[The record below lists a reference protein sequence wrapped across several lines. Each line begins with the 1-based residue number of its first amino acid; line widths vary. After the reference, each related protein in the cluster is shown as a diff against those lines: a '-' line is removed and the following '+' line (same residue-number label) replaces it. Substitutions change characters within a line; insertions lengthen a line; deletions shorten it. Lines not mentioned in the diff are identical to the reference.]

1 MFSELMLLRNNAYSL
16 YFFVSS
22 FYNVYTNGGRTMN
35 VILRKTG
42 NSTVITIPN
51 KIKET
56 LGAEIGEEI
65 EFVTSGN
72 NVIIRKAE
80 PKFDFDKELEKAMNQ
95 YDELLKELVDR

>member
-1 MFSELMLLRNNAYSL
+1 MLLRNNVYSL

-56 LGAEIGEEI
+56 LGVEIGEEI

-80 PKFDFDKELEKAMNQ
+80 PKFDFDRELEKAKNQ
-95 YDELLKELVDR
+95 YDELLKELVNK

>member
-1 MFSELMLLRNNAYSL
+1 
-16 YFFVSS
+16 
-22 FYNVYTNGGRTMN
+22 MN
-35 VILRKTG
+35 VVLRKTG

-51 KIKET
+51 KIKEA
-56 LGAEIGEEI
+56 LGAKIGEEI

-95 YDELLKELVDR
+95 YDDLLKALVDK

>member
-1 MFSELMLLRNNAYSL
+1 MLLRNNVYSL

-56 LGAEIGEEI
+56 LGVEIGEEI

>member
-1 MFSELMLLRNNAYSL
+1 MSLRNNVYLL

-65 EFVTSGN
+65 ELFRALNG
-72 NVIIRKAE
+72 
-80 PKFDFDKELEKAMNQ
+80 
-95 YDELLKELVDR
+95 

>member
-1 MFSELMLLRNNAYSL
+1 
-16 YFFVSS
+16 
-22 FYNVYTNGGRTMN
+22 MN
-35 VILRKTG
+35 VVLRKTG

-51 KIKET
+51 KIKEAI
-56 LGAEIGEEI
+56 GAKIGEEI

-95 YDELLKELVDR
+95 YDDLLKALVDK

>member
-1 MFSELMLLRNNAYSL
+1 M
-16 YFFVSS
+16 V
-22 FYNVYTNGGRTMN
+22 VMN

-51 KIKET
+51 EIRKT

-72 NVIIRKAE
+72 TVIIKKAE
-80 PKFDFDKELEKAMNQ
+80 PKFDFDKELEAAITQ
-95 YDELLKELVDR
+95 YDDLLKALVNR

>member
-1 MFSELMLLRNNAYSL
+1 MCIHFT
-16 YFFVSS
+16 FFVSS

-56 LGAEIGEEI
+56 LGAEIGDEI

>member
-1 MFSELMLLRNNAYSL
+1 MLLRNNVYSL

-42 NSTVITIPN
+42 NSTVITISN

-80 PKFDFDKELEKAMNQ
+80 PKFDFDRELEKAMNQ
-95 YDELLKELVDR
+95 YDELLKELVNK

>member
-1 MFSELMLLRNNAYSL
+1 MSLRNNVYSL

-56 LGAEIGEEI
+56 LGVEIGEEI

>member
-1 MFSELMLLRNNAYSL
+1 
-16 YFFVSS
+16 
-22 FYNVYTNGGRTMN
+22 MN
-35 VILRKTG
+35 VVLRKTG

-51 KIKET
+51 KIREA
-56 LGAEIGEEI
+56 LGAKIGEEI

-95 YDELLKELVDR
+95 YDDLLKALVDK

>member
-1 MFSELMLLRNNAYSL
+1 MLLRNNVYSL

-22 FYNVYTNGGRTMN
+22 SYNVYTNGGRTMN

-56 LGAEIGEEI
+56 LGEEIGEEI

-80 PKFDFDKELEKAMNQ
+80 PKFDFDRELEKAMNQ
-95 YDELLKELVDR
+95 YDELLKELVNK

>member
-1 MFSELMLLRNNAYSL
+1 MYLR
-16 YFFVSS
+16 
-22 FYNVYTNGGRTMN
+22 GGIYMN
-35 VILRKTG
+35 VVLRKTG

-51 KIKET
+51 KIKEA
-56 LGAEIGEEI
+56 LGAKIGEEI

-95 YDELLKELVDR
+95 YDDLLKALVDK

>member
-1 MFSELMLLRNNAYSL
+1 
-16 YFFVSS
+16 
-22 FYNVYTNGGRTMN
+22 MN

-42 NSTVITIPN
+42 NSTVITIPHQ
-51 KIKET
+51 IKET

-80 PKFDFDKELEKAMNQ
+80 PKFNFDKKLEKAMNQ
-95 YDELLKELVDR
+95 YDELLKELVDK

>member
-1 MFSELMLLRNNAYSL
+1 M
-16 YFFVSS
+16 
-22 FYNVYTNGGRTMN
+22 YNVFTNAQEVYPMN
-35 VILRKTG
+35 VLLRKTG

-51 KIKET
+51 AIKEV

-80 PKFDFDKELEKAMNQ
+80 PTFDFDKELEKAMSQ
-95 YDELLKELVDR
+95 YDELLKELVDK

>member
-1 MFSELMLLRNNAYSL
+1 MYLR
-16 YFFVSS
+16 
-22 FYNVYTNGGRTMN
+22 GGIYMN
-35 VILRKTG
+35 VVLRKTG

-51 KIKET
+51 KIREA
-56 LGAEIGEEI
+56 LGAKIGEEI

-95 YDELLKELVDR
+95 YDDLLKALVDK

>member
-1 MFSELMLLRNNAYSL
+1 MCIHFT
-16 YFFVSS
+16 FFVSS

-56 LGAEIGEEI
+56 LGVEIGEEI
-65 EFVTSGN
+65 ELFRALNG
-72 NVIIRKAE
+72 
-80 PKFDFDKELEKAMNQ
+80 
-95 YDELLKELVDR
+95 

>member
-1 MFSELMLLRNNAYSL
+1 MYLQ
-16 YFFVSS
+16 
-22 FYNVYTNGGRTMN
+22 GGIHMN
-35 VILRKTG
+35 VVLRKTG

-51 KIKET
+51 KIKEA

-80 PKFDFDKELEKAMNQ
+80 LKFDFDKELEKAMNQ
-95 YDELLKELVDR
+95 YDDLLKALVDK

>member
-1 MFSELMLLRNNAYSL
+1 
-16 YFFVSS
+16 
-22 FYNVYTNGGRTMN
+22 MN
-35 VILRKTG
+35 VVLRKTG

-51 KIKET
+51 KIRKA
-56 LGAEIGEEI
+56 LGAKIGEEI

-95 YDELLKELVDR
+95 YDDLLKALVDK

>member
-1 MFSELMLLRNNAYSL
+1 MSLRNNVYSL

-42 NSTVITIPN
+42 NSTVITISN

-56 LGAEIGEEI
+56 LGVEIGEEI